1 MPFFEAHPV
10 EFYEAVYNRLSIE
23 GKVNYLV
30 NEHVFMENL
39 LNEGNDNIEY
49 L

>member
-10 EFYEAVYNRLSIE
+10 EFYEAVFNRMSIN

-30 NEHVFMENL
+30 NEHVFMQNL
-39 LNEGNDNIEY
+39 LNDVNNDIEI

>member
-10 EFYEAVYNRLSIE
+10 EFYEAVYNALSIQ

-30 NEHVFMENL
+30 NEHVFMQNLANEVNNNIENL
-39 LNEGNDNIEY
+39 
-49 L
+49 